1 MHELV
6 ITRNNPLIDPAIH
19 IWGWEIAVYLFL
31 GGFVAG
37 MMMIS
42 GYFILTGR
50 TKNTKCSCF
59 LVPIVA
65 IFLLSIGMLALFL
78 DLSYKEHFWRMYV
91 TFQWW
96 SPMSWGA
103 WILFL
108 VYPIL
113 IANALIRIP
122 DEIKGKLKLLTNFS
136 EKLNK
141 RPFLIKI
148 IGSASMIVGG
158 LLGTYTGI
166 LLSSFVA
173 RPAWNNSML
182 WILFLVSGLST
193 AAAFVHLVGRDAE
206 ERRMLAKAD
215 NGFLVAE
222 LIIIC
227 LILIGFL
234 TSSKVHIQAVNLILG
249 GEYTATFW
257 IFVVFIGIVIP
268 LFIQLLAVNLK
279 IRHTPVAPILVITGG
294 LILRFIIVSMGQNSQ
309 WNTAIYD
316 IIK

>member
-1 MHELV
+1 MNELV
-6 ITRNNPLIDPAIH
+6 ITRNNPMIDPSIH

-31 GGFVAG
+31 GGIVAG

-50 TKNTKCSCF
+50 TQNTKCSCF
-59 LVPIVA
+59 LIPIVA
-65 IFLLSIGMLALFL
+65 IFAITIGMLALFL
-78 DLSYKEHFWRMYV
+78 DLEYKIHFWRMYV

-113 IANALIRIP
+113 VANALIRIP
-122 DEIKGKLKLLTNFS
+122 DELKDKLK
-136 EKLNK
+136 
-141 RPFLIKI
+141 FLKPISDKINQKSYLVKI
-148 IGSASMIVGG
+148 IGASSMIVGG

-173 RPAWNNSML
+173 RPVWNTPML

-193 AAAFVHLVGRDAE
+193 AAAFVHLVGRDAD

-215 NGFLVAE
+215 NGFLIAE
-222 LIIIC
+222 LIIIA
-227 LILIGFL
+227 LMIIGFL
-234 TSSKVHIQAVNLILG
+234 TSTKVHIEAIHLILSG
-249 GEYTATFW
+249 PYTATFW
-257 IFVVFIGIVIP
+257 IFVIFIGIIIP
-268 LFIQLLAVNLK
+268 LIIQLLAVNLK
-279 IRHTPVAPILVITGG
+279 IRHTPVAPILVIFGG
-294 LILRFIIVSMGQNSQ
+294 LVLRFIIVSMGQYTE
-309 WNTAIYD
+309 WNTAIYNV
-316 IIK
+316 IK

>member
-1 MHELV
+1 MNELV
-6 ITRNNPLIDPAIH
+6 ITRNNPMIDPSIH

-31 GGFVAG
+31 GGIVAG

-50 TKNTKCSCF
+50 TQNTKCSCF
-59 LVPIVA
+59 LIPIVA
-65 IFLLSIGMLALFL
+65 IVAISIGMLALFL
-78 DLSYKEHFWRMYV
+78 DLEYKVHFWRMYV

-122 DEIKGKLKLLTNFS
+122 EEMKGKLKFLVAFS
-136 EKLNK
+136 DKINQ
-141 RPFLIKI
+141 RPFLVKV
-148 IGSASMIVGG
+148 IGASSMIVGG

-173 RPAWNNSML
+173 RPAWNSSML

-193 AAAFVHLVGRDAE
+193 AAAFVHLVGRDAD

-222 LIIIC
+222 LIIII
-227 LILIGFL
+227 LIIIGFL
-234 TSSKVHIQAVNLILG
+234 TSTKSHIQAANLILG

-268 LFIQLLAVNLK
+268 LIIQLLAVNLK

-294 LILRFIIVSMGQNSQ
+294 LILRFIIVSMGQHTQ

-316 IIK
+316 VIK

>member
-6 ITRNNPLIDPAIH
+6 ITRNNSLIDPAIH